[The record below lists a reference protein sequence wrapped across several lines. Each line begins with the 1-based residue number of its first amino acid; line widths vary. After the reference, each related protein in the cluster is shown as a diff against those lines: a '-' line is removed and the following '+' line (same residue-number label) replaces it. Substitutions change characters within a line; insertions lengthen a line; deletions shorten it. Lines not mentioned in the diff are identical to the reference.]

1 MTAAAAATLVAALVS
16 GAALHFA
23 LTRVGRRLPLW
34 LARRRGAAAPHG
46 ARRPRGLALSVLVLQ
61 VSVWLGAAWLATN
74 QFASLRA
81 ARGSAADL
89 VLRSLRT
96 PLFTMDDR
104 SYAAL
109 DLIVLPALVIAVWL
123 VVSGAT
129 RLFRSQVLAAAGFE
143 SGAQETL
150 SVLLRYALAFFGTI
164 VVLQAWGVDLR
175 TFAVLASVLGVGIGF
190 GLRNI
195 ANNFI
200 SGLLINLERPIRPGD
215 FVHVGE
221 FEGTVLRVGARSTEI
236 RTIDQVSILVPNSR
250 FLEREVV
257 NWSHGDPLS
266 RVHVRIGVEYGSDV
280 RRVRHALLAAAR
292 DHRAV
297 QREPR
302 PKVEFRGFGE
312 SSLEFELLV
321 WTRDPRHQEALVS
334 DLNFRIE
341 ASLRRSG
348 LRVPFPQHEL
358 HVSWPTL
365 ERAVHGWAR
374 EHLPGGLPEEAEE
387 SPLSD
392 ALAHEDD
399 LAERGPE
406 EWSEAEVEAWAEK
419 LHGPGGVE
427 LAERRWLLTRYPSC
441 FVGSEAV
448 DWLAR
453 NAGLSR
459 QEAVAAGERMLRR
472 GLVRH
477 VLDEHGFHDGR
488 FYYRFAAAPAE
499 GAEGAVTSP
508 RTPASQ
514 ATRRMP

>member
-1 MTAAAAATLVAALVS
+1 VATLVAALA
-16 GAALHFA
+16 GGGLLHFA
-23 LTRVGRRLPLW
+23 LTRAGRRIPLW
-34 LARRRGAAAPHG
+34 LARRQGTTAAHE
-46 ARRPRGLALSVLVLQ
+46 RRHPRGLALSLLALQ
-61 VSVWLGAAWLATN
+61 LAVWLGAAWLATQ
-74 QFASLRA
+74 QFELLREG
-81 ARGSAADL
+81 RGRAADL
-89 VLRSLRT
+89 LVRSLRT
-96 PLFTMDDR
+96 PLFTMDER

-123 VVSGAT
+123 VVSGAM
-129 RLFRSQVLAAAGFE
+129 RIFRSRVLAAAGFE

-150 SVLLRYALAFFGTI
+150 SVLLRYALAFFGTL

-200 SGLLINLERPIRPGD
+200 SGLLIGLERPIRPGD

-221 FEGTVLRVGARSTEI
+221 FEGTVLRVGPRSTEI

-257 NWSHGDPLS
+257 NWSHGDSLS

-292 DHRAV
+292 DHRGV
-297 QREPR
+297 VRDPR

-312 SSLEFELLV
+312 SALQFELLV
-321 WTRDPRHQEALVS
+321 WTRDPRRQHELVS

-358 HVSWPTL
+358 HVRWPTL
-365 ERAVHGWAR
+365 ERAVHGWAGA
-374 EHLPGGLPEEAEE
+374 HLPGGLPDEPEEA
-387 SPLSD
+387 PLSD
-392 ALAHEDD
+392 TVAHEDD

-406 EWSEAEVEAWAEK
+406 EWSDAELLAWADK
-419 LHGPGGVE
+419 LGGPGGVP
-427 LAERRWLLTRYPSC
+427 LADRRWLLTRYPSC

-459 QEAVAAGERMLRR
+459 REAVAAGERMLRG
-472 GLVRH
+472 GLIRH

-488 FYYRFAAAPAE
+488 FFYRFASARPAAAASA
-499 GAEGAVTSP
+499 GA
-508 RTPASQ
+508 
-514 ATRRMP
+514 